1 MKSIIYHVH
10 GRNMEIPAEY
20 AHLVCMKTRK
30 DIALEYGISVRILN
44 QRIKIHNLQTPRQR
58 YLCIEDV
65 LEIYLSLKWPLQLRQ
80 NVIGTNSFTP
90 NYVKS

>member
-1 MKSIIYHVH
+1 
-10 GRNMEIPAEY
+10 MEIPAEY